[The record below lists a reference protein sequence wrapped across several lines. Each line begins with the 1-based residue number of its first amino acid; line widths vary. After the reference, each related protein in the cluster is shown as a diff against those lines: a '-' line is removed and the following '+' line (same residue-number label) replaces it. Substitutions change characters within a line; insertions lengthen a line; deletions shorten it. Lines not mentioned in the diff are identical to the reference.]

1 MSIEA
6 SQPIITQVGT
16 LSSLSVSGKIDLNSG
31 IIKHTHSTEISSST
45 DVPVSFVSYINQ
57 TNKHKLTFNIDADN
71 PINMGQEFTVTVSN
85 IVGVTA
91 DSVIYAS
98 SEQAVIITPH
108 SVGVEAFQLK
118 IEVK

>member
-1 MSIEA
+1 
-6 SQPIITQVGT
+6 
-16 LSSLSVSGKIDLNSG
+16 
-31 IIKHTHSTEISSST
+31 
-45 DVPVSFVSYINQ
+45 
-57 TNKHKLTFNIDADN
+57 
-71 PINMGQEFTVTVSN
+71 MGQEFTVTVSN

-118 IEVK
+118 LKPRHKVTSSNSINFVIF